1 MDYIVLESSKSHLP
15 QGDALLERHLD
26 IDSNSF
32 IVDTCLLRRV
42 EGEPYTLIKLSFLL
56 APSLL

>member
-1 MDYIVLESSKSHLP
+1 MLESSKSHLP